1 MGRYVRY
8 KIYAI
13 HEDPEEDYHLRPLNK
28 KDAEKTMDD
37 LLTLKYD
44 GVTNFRKILLF
55 DAKTH
60 KIIREEH

>member
-8 KIYAI
+8 KIYVI
-13 HEDPEEDYHLRPLNK
+13 HDDSEEDYHLRPLNK
-28 KDAEKTMDD
+28 RDAEKTMED

-55 DAKTH
+55 DTKTK